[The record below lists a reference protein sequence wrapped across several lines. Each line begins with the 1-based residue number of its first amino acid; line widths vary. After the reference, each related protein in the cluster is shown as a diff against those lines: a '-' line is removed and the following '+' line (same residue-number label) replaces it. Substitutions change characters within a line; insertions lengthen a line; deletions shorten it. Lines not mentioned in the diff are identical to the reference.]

1 MLYLW
6 IGALVFFGIAEAA
19 TAALVSVWFIIG
31 SGVALLCCALG
42 AHIWVQI
49 AAFAV
54 VSFLALLALR
64 PLAKRNLNKTFTPT
78 NADRVLGKA
87 AKVTERIENEIGAG
101 AVYIDGKTWSAR
113 SEDGAVIEKDVM
125 VTVREV
131 DGVKLIVAEKQK
143 EE

>member
-1 MLYLW
+1 MLYFW
-6 IGALVFFGIAEAA
+6 IGALVLFGIAEAA

-31 SGVALLCCALG
+31 SAVALLCCAIG
-42 AHIWVQI
+42 AQLWVQI
-49 AAFAV
+49 TAFAV

-64 PLAKRNLNKTFTPT
+64 PLAKRSLNKTFTPT

-113 SEDGAVIEKDVM
+113 SECGTVIEKGTM
-125 VTVREV
+125 VTVKKM
-131 DGVKLIVAEKQK
+131 DGVKLIVSEQ
-143 EE
+143 